1 MNICFNGEFFPSH
14 QPLVNVQN
22 ASYKWGDGVFET
34 MKVFNGKLLLQAY
47 HFERLF
53 ISLQML
59 QINKTDSFTTERLLD
74 NIQQLC
80 TINQCLESARIRL
93 AVYRNE
99 DNTAGYSIEAVP
111 LNAKINEWNEHGL
124 TIGLHPYVRK
134 TIDAFANI
142 KSASFLPY
150 VLAKRYAEERMFDDV
165 LVLNVHNKICDSSR
179 ANLFLIKDDTV
190 FTPALH
196 QGCINGVMRR
206 KTIEV
211 IKQLGFRF
219 YEEEVS
225 EDLLLQADEVF
236 LTNAILVI
244 RWVKQYKDRQYN
256 SLLTRKIFD
265 ALCTTIY

>member
-1 MNICFNGEFFPSH
+1 ME
-14 QPLVNVQN
+14 
-22 ASYKWGDGVFET
+22 
-34 MKVFNGKLLLQAY
+34 AY

-53 ISLQML
+53 ISLQLL
-59 QINKTDSFTTERLLD
+59 QINRTSSFTKQRLLD

-80 TINQCLESARIRL
+80 RINECLENARIRL
-93 AVYRNE
+93 AVFRND

-111 LNAKINEWNEHGL
+111 LDDKTNAWHEQGL

-134 TIDAFANI
+134 NIDAFANI

-150 VLAKRYAEERMFDDV
+150 VLAKKYAEERVFDDV

-179 ANLFLIKDDTV
+179 ANIFLVKEDTV

-196 QGCINGVMRR
+196 QGCVNGVMRR

-211 IKQLGFRF
+211 IKKLGFRF

-236 LTNAILVI
+236 LTNAIQVI
-244 RWVKQYKDRQYN
+244 RWVELYKDRQYN
-256 SLLTRKIFD
+256 SILTRKIFD
-265 ALCTTIY
+265 ALSATIY